1 VASLTRRVAAEAVGT
16 AFLLAGIVG
25 SGIMAARL
33 TDDVGLQLL
42 INAVATAATLIAV
55 ILSIGP
61 VSGAH
66 LNPAVT
72 AVDRWFGGLTSREAI
87 AYVAAQI
94 GGGTFGVVLANLMF
108 DLDPI
113 VLSTTSRSGAHLWLA
128 EAVATF
134 GLILVI
140 FGVVRSRRAEMAA
153 YVVGAYI
160 AAAFFFTSSTSFANP
175 AVSIGRMLSDT
186 FAGIEPAS
194 VPAFLAAQLVGV
206 VLVIPTIWLLF
217 ADASEIADAVVV
229 PHEER
234 RLPRIESPP

>member
-1 VASLTRRVAAEAVGT
+1 VAPLGQRVAAEAVGT

-25 SGIMAARL
+25 SGIMASRL

-42 INAVATAATLIAV
+42 VNAVATAAMLVAI

-72 AVDRWFGGLTSREAI
+72 LVDRWFGGLSTRDAVG
-87 AYVAAQI
+87 YTGAQFA
-94 GGGTFGVVLANLMF
+94 GGFIGVVVANLMF
-108 DLDPI
+108 DIDAI
-113 VLSTTSRSGAHLWLA
+113 SMSATARSGSHLWLA
-128 EAVATF
+128 EVVATL

-140 FGVVRSRRAEMAA
+140 FGVVRSDRASSAP

-175 AVSIGRMLSDT
+175 AVTAGRMFSDT
-186 FAGIEPAS
+186 FTGIEPAS
-194 VPAFLAAQLVGV
+194 APAFLLAELLGV
-206 VLVIPTIWLLF
+206 ALVIPLIRLLF
-217 ADASEIADAVVV
+217 PDAREIADAVVI
-229 PHEER
+229 PHGE
-234 RLPRIESPP
+234 